1 MSLVWKFLGWV
12 FGKLFGG
19 SDSKESI
26 ELGEKR
32 QQAANSQADIDAI
45 KRANIAARKA
55 EDDPD
60 AFDPNDRSTRH

>member
-1 MSLVWKFLGWV
+1 MLSLITAALGLLKSLL
-12 FGKLFGG
+12 GMK
-19 SDSKESI
+19 SDSDANKA
-26 ELGEKR
+26 GQDAQR
-32 QQAANSQADIDAI
+32 AANSQADIDAI